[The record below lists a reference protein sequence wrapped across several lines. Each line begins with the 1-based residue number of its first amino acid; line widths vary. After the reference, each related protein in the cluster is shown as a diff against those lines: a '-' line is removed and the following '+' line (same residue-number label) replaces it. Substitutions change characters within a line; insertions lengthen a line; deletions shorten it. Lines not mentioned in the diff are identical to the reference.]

1 LHIDKIH
8 LKQLNLKQISNVYF
22 LGIGGIGMSA
32 LARWFKANGCFV
44 AGYDR
49 TPTSLTGQLQD
60 EGILIHFEDELEQ
73 IPQVFLQSSPENL
86 IIYTPAI
93 PKDHKEYN
101 YFKNHHFDLKKR
113 SQVLGWLTQN
123 LFTIA
128 VAGTH
133 GKTTTSSMVAHVLK
147 SSGKNCAAFLGGI
160 THNYNTNL
168 LLNDPNHKEDPIVVV
183 EADEYDRSFLTLYP
197 DIAVVN
203 SVDADH
209 LDIYGDAESVKTSYN
224 EFINQVKPGGKL
236 FLKKD
241 LPLTSPADKSIG
253 VYDFSASKAAYFRAK
268 NIRIKEAVFIFDFES
283 KETTIQDVRLQLPG
297 YHNVENA
304 LVAMAVGL
312 QTGISPEQVKE
323 AIASYTG
330 VKRRFEYIIKTPYL
344 VFIDDY
350 AHHPAEI
357 EALLTSV
364 RALYPAK
371 KITAVFQPHLYSRTR
386 DFAEGF
392 AQSLSLADQ
401 LILLEIYPARELPI
415 PGIDSKIIFDKV
427 TAPEKMM
434 CSKNK
439 LIEQLNKSS
448 IEVLVTIG
456 AGDID
461 QFITPIKEYFKNK
474 LSVNQ

>member
-1 LHIDKIH
+1 
-8 LKQLNLKQISNVYF
+8 LKQISNVYF

-49 TPTSLTGQLQD
+49 TPTSLTGQLQQ
-60 EGILIHFEDELEQ
+60 EGIIIHFEDEIEQ
-73 IPQVFLQSSPENL
+73 IPQVFVQASPENL

-93 PKDHKEYN
+93 PKDHLEYN
-101 YFKNHHFDLKKR
+101 YFNNNNFNLKKR

-128 VAGTH
+128 IAGTH

-147 SSGKNCAAFLGGI
+147 SSGKNCTAFLGGI
-160 THNYNTNL
+160 TLNYNTNL
-168 LLNDPNHKEDPIVVV
+168 LLNDPNHEEEPIVVV

-224 EFINQVKPGGKL
+224 EFINQVKPNGKL

-241 LPLTSPADKSIG
+241 IPLTTPADKS
-253 VYDFSASKAAYFRAK
+253 VKLYDFSASKTAYFQAK
-268 NIRIKEAVFIFDFES
+268 NIRIEDATFIFDFKS
-283 KETTIQDVRLQLPG
+283 KEINIEDIRLQLPG

-312 QTGISPEQVKE
+312 QTGISPEQVKQ
-323 AIASYTG
+323 AIGSYSG

-344 VFIDDY
+344 VYIDDY

-401 LILLEIYPARELPI
+401 VVLLEIYPARELPI

-427 TAPEKMM
+427 SASEKMI
-434 CSKNK
+434 CSKNN
-439 LIEQLNKSS
+439 LLVQLNKLS

-461 QFITPIKEYFKNK
+461 QYVAPIKEYFKNK

>member
-1 LHIDKIH
+1 
-8 LKQLNLKQISNVYF
+8 
-22 LGIGGIGMSA
+22 
-32 LARWFKANGCFV
+32 
-44 AGYDR
+44 
-49 TPTSLTGQLQD
+49 
-60 EGILIHFEDELEQ
+60 
-73 IPQVFLQSSPENL
+73 
-86 IIYTPAI
+86 
-93 PKDHKEYN
+93 
-101 YFKNHHFDLKKR
+101 
-113 SQVLGWLTQN
+113 
-123 LFTIA
+123 
-128 VAGTH
+128 
-133 GKTTTSSMVAHVLK
+133 MVAHVLK
-147 SSGKNCAAFLGGI
+147 SSGKNCTAFLGGI
-160 THNYNTNL
+160 TLNYNTNL
-168 LLNDPNHKEDPIVVV
+168 LLNDPNHEEEPIVVV

-224 EFINQVKPGGKL
+224 EFINQVKPNGKL

-241 LPLTSPADKSIG
+241 IPLTTPADKS
-253 VYDFSASKAAYFRAK
+253 VKLYDFSASKTAYFQAK
-268 NIRIKEAVFIFDFES
+268 NIRIEDATFIFDFES
-283 KETTIQDVRLQLPG
+283 KEINIEDIRLQLPG

-312 QTGISPEQVKE
+312 QKGISPEQVKQ
-323 AIASYTG
+323 AIGSYSG

-344 VFIDDY
+344 VYIDDY

-401 LILLEIYPARELPI
+401 VVLLEIYPARELPI

-427 TAPEKMM
+427 SASEKMI
-434 CSKNK
+434 CSKNN
-439 LIEQLNKSS
+439 LLVQLNKLS

-461 QFITPIKEYFKNK
+461 QYVALIKEYFKNK